1 MRKIGLLIPRTNLTV
16 EHELQY
22 LFNKNI
28 LDCNNYV
35 FYTAKLDY
43 KTSYK
48 ENKEQYLKDLA
59 EDSKNKMEDLK
70 YLDVDYVGYFCTS
83 SAIVSENLNI
93 SNNPAE
99 ALIEEAKLKNI
110 KKCLLITPYNDE
122 LGSKVKEEL
131 ESNYINVNRM
141 INLNLIDTKDYFDF
155 GKNRFEKFIID
166 NYRNDDGDIII
177 FCTNLPTLHFIS
189 NVEKNLNVKVISSNS
204 SLFSKIIRENL

>member
-99 ALIEEAKLKNI
+99 ALI
-110 KKCLLITPYNDE
+110 
-122 LGSKVKEEL
+122 
-131 ESNYINVNRM
+131 
-141 INLNLIDTKDYFDF
+141 
-155 GKNRFEKFIID
+155 
-166 NYRNDDGDIII
+166 
-177 FCTNLPTLHFIS
+177 
-189 NVEKNLNVKVISSNS
+189 
-204 SLFSKIIRENL
+204 

>member
-1 MRKIGLLIPRTNLTV
+1 MRKIGLLIPKTNLTV

-28 LDCNNYV
+28 LDCNDYI

-59 EDSKNKMEDLK
+59 EDSNNKIEDLK

-93 SNNPAE
+93 SNNPAG
-99 ALIEEAKLKNI
+99 ALVEEAKLKNVTVVGLVGAKDCKMDNICDYII
-110 KKCLLITPYNDE
+110 KVPSESTPTIQE
-122 LGSKVKEEL
+122 SHIMIGHIICALVEEAIFKG
-131 ESNYINVNRM
+131 ESPKLSIK
-141 INLNLIDTKDYFDF
+141 TKF
-155 GKNRFEKFIID
+155 
-166 NYRNDDGDIII
+166 
-177 FCTNLPTLHFIS
+177 
-189 NVEKNLNVKVISSNS
+189 
-204 SLFSKIIRENL
+204 